1 MRNTYVLADLM
12 KAFMDSQKT
21 MAFIL
26 EVVQEVVDF
35 KKYVKNFH
43 HDGANSLIGL
53 GDMYLFKFYVE
64 EDGDDWGWP
73 VM

>member
-43 HDGANSLIGL
+43 HD
-53 GDMYLFKFYVE
+53 
-64 EDGDDWGWP
+64 WGWP